1 MAASIKAFQAKG
13 LNVRDMV
20 TLIGGGHSVGVAHC
34 SLFRDR
40 LRDPAMDPTLKA
52 RLRKTCRGPN
62 DPSVFLDQGTP
73 FRVDYAIYRQIKSQK
88 GILRIDQNLALHG
101 STSGIVSRFASDRR
115 LFGKRFVEAMH
126 KMGAIGVLTG
136 DSGEIRTN
144 CRAFN
149 N

>member
-1 MAASIKAFQAKG
+1 M
-13 LNVRDMV
+13 
-20 TLIGGGHSVGVAHC
+20 
-34 SLFRDR
+34 
-40 LRDPAMDPTLKA
+40 DPMDPTLKA
-52 RLRKTCRGPN
+52 SLRKTCRGPT
-62 DPSVFLDQGTP
+62 DLSMFLDQGTP
-73 FRVDYAIYRQIKSQK
+73 FRVDNAIYRQIKSQK